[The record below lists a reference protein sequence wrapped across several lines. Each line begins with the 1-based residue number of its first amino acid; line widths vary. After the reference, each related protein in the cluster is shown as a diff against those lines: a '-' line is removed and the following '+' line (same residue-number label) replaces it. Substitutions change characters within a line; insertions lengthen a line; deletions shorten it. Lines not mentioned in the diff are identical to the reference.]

1 MEDANNGIESN
12 EHGGMEIEFDDTDTF
27 EKPATAL
34 LEAVRNNDLESCRV
48 LIASGVDI
56 NEISGSPERTALIYA
71 AEYGYREIVELL
83 IKAGAD
89 VSAQADE
96 GLSALYLASVQGK
109 VEVVDMLL
117 KAGAQSG
124 IVDDNDV
131 TPLHGAAYLQHP
143 EVVELLIKAGADVNA
158 RDCSGAFPL
167 GLAAEAGSAP
177 IVEMLLKAGANA
189 KMKSSAGYDA
199 LLMATVYKH
208 FDVQKLLLDVQ
219 NATPS

>member
-1 MEDANNGIESN
+1 MEDSNDGMESN
-12 EHGGMEIEFDDTDTF
+12 EQDGMEIEFDDADAVG
-27 EKPATAL
+27 KPATAL
-34 LEAVRNNDLESCRV
+34 LEAVRNNDLESCRA

-56 NEISGSPERTALIYA
+56 NEVSGSPERTALIYA
-71 AEYGYREIVELL
+71 AEYGYREIVALL
-83 IKAGAD
+83 IQFGAD

-96 GLSALYLASVQGK
+96 GLSALYLASVEGK

-117 KAGAQSG
+117 QAGASPG
-124 IVDDNDV
+124 IQDDNNV

-208 FDVQKLLLDVQ
+208 FDVQKLLLDFQ

>member
-1 MEDANNGIESN
+1 MEDANDGN
-12 EHGGMEIEFDDTDTF
+12 EHTEKDAMEIGSEDFEPA

-34 LEAVRNNDLESCRV
+34 LEAVRNNDLESCRAM
-48 LIASGVDI
+48 IASGVDI
-56 NEISGSPERTALIYA
+56 NEVSGSPERTALIRA
-71 AEYGYREIVELL
+71 SEYGYREIVKLL

-96 GLSALYLASVQGK
+96 GLSALYLASVEGK

-117 KAGAQSG
+117 QAGASPG
-124 IVDDNDV
+124 IQDFNYV
-131 TPLHGAAYLQHP
+131 TPIHGAAYLQHP

-158 RDCSGAFPL
+158 RDCCGAFPL
-167 GLAAEAGSAP
+167 GLAAEAGNAP

-189 KMKSSAGYDA
+189 KMKSDAGFDA

-208 FDVQKLLLDVQ
+208 FEVQKLLSDAQ
-219 NATPS
+219 NFNPS

>member
-1 MEDANNGIESN
+1 MEDINDGS
-12 EHGGMEIEFDDTDTF
+12 EHLDQDGMEIEFDDTGAV

-34 LEAVRNNDLESCRV
+34 LEAVRDEDLESCRV

-56 NEISGSPERTALIYA
+56 NEISGSPVRTALIRA

-96 GLSALYLASVQGK
+96 GLSALYLASVRGHHD
-109 VEVVDMLL
+109 VVDMLL
-117 KAGAQSG
+117 QAGAQPG
-124 IVDDNDV
+124 ISDDNGV

-158 RDCSGAFPL
+158 RDCSGAFAL
-167 GLAAEAGSAP
+167 GLAAEAGNAP
-177 IVEMLLKAGANA
+177 IVEMLLKAGAKA
-189 KMKSSAGYDA
+189 KMKSGAGYDA

-208 FDVQKLLLDVQ
+208 FEVQKLLSDAQ
-219 NATPS
+219 NANPT